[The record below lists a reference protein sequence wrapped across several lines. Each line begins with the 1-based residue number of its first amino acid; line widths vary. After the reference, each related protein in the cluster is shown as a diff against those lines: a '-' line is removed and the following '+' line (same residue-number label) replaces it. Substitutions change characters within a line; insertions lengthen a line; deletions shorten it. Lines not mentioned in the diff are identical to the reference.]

1 MSNSK
6 DAVRKILDAV
16 KADKRTSLT
25 APEGKLVC
33 DAYGIPVP
41 KEGVAKSAAEAAKIA
56 TDMGFPVVMKIVSPD
71 ILHKTEAGGVMV
83 GVKTAADAE
92 KNYATI
98 LANAKKY
105 KADAKIEGIQV
116 QQMLLGGQEVI
127 IGAVTDGSF
136 GKLVAFGL
144 GGVLVEVL
152 KDITFRLAPATKEDA
167 LSMLDGIQAH
177 EMLKGVR
184 GSDPANR
191 DAIADIIVNVSKL
204 ITDFPEIAEMDLN
217 PVFATKSN
225 AIAADVRIVVD
236 FEPKPPRPRPNHDDI
251 VRQMNRIMKPK
262 SVAVIGAS
270 AENGKIGNSVM
281 KNLING
287 GYKGEIYPIHPK
299 ADEIMGKKV
308 YKSVKDVPGEV
319 DIAVFAI
326 PANFVAGAL
335 IECGEKKVV
344 GAILIPS
351 GYAETGNIKGQE
363 EIQAIGQKYGIRLM
377 GPNIYGF
384 YYTHAN
390 LCATFCTAYDVKGS
404 AALSSQSGGIGMAI
418 IGFSRSAKMGVSAIV
433 GLGNKSDIDEDDLL
447 TFFEQDD
454 NTQIIAQHCED
465 LKDGRAFAEV
475 AKRVSKKKPIV
486 VLKAG
491 RTSAGA
497 KAASSHTGALA
508 GNDKIYEDVF
518 NQSGVIRARS
528 LRDMLEFARGIP
540 VLPTPKGENVVI
552 ITGAGGSGVL
562 LSDACI
568 DNNLQAD
575 DDPAGSRCGVPQVHP
590 AVRRGRQPGRHHRRR
605 AADHLRQHRQAR
617 ARRPAHPFADPRLLA
632 HHRDAA
638 DGVCEEHGRGEERDE
653 GQGHREA
660 DRGLAGRRHR
670 GRGSRRLSLPER
682 HRRLRLLDR
691 NSGRGA
697 RREVQV
703 GARRGPA
710 VSVNSSHSGMRASR
724 GPGMRIPGSRC
735 ARTGMHGNQ
744 ARFAFQPSRCH
755 RPIQR
760 RGDGEAGAGRQRIDH
775 EILKSGMPA
784 RRPELQNLD
793 HADHH
798 DGDRCREQ
806 PVPRIGQAE
815 ASPTRTKASACSPSW
830 PRSECGRKRGGPS
843 VAKVTAAARSQ
854 AMILRMMVI
863 ATG

>member
-1 MSNSK
+1 MARAQAITVLKPANAARRIRKLTSRRKPMSNSK
-6 DAVRKILDAV
+6 DAVRKILDLV

-41 KEGVAKSAAEAAKIA
+41 KEGVAKSASEASKIA
-56 TDMGFPVVMKIVSPD
+56 TGMGFPVVMKIVSPD

-83 GVKTAADAE
+83 GVKSAADVE

-105 KADAKIEGIQV
+105 RSDAKIEGIQV

-127 IGAVTDGSF
+127 VGAVTDGSF

-152 KDITFRLAPATKEDA
+152 KDITFRLAPATKQDA

-217 PVFATKSN
+217 PVFATKTN

-236 FEPKPPRPRPNHDDI
+236 FAPQPPRPRPKHDDI

-270 AENGKIGNSVM
+270 SENGKIGNSVM

-326 PANFVAGAL
+326 PANFVAAAL

-351 GYAETGNIKGQE
+351 GYAETGNVKGQE

-384 YYTHAN
+384 YYTPAN

-568 DNNLQAD
+568 DNKLSLMTIPPDLDAAFRKFIPPFGAAGNPVDITGGEPPITYVNTVKLGLE
-575 DDPAGSRCGVPQVHP
+575 DPRIHALILGYWHTIVTPPMVFAKNMVEVKNEMKVRGIEKPIVASLAGDIEVEE
-590 AVRRGRQPGRHHRRR
+590 
-605 AADHLRQHRQAR
+605 AADYLYQNGIVAY
-617 ARRPAHPFADPRLLA
+617 AYSTEIPVAVLGAKYKWA
-632 HHRDAA
+632 
-638 DGVCEEHGRGEERDE
+638 
-653 GQGHREA
+653 
-660 DRGLAGRRHR
+660 
-670 GRGSRRLSLPER
+670 
-682 HRRLRLLDR
+682 
-691 NSGRGA
+691 RGA
-697 RREVQV
+697 
-703 GARRGPA
+703 G
-710 VSVNSSHSGMRASR
+710 
-724 GPGMRIPGSRC
+724 
-735 ARTGMHGNQ
+735 
-744 ARFAFQPSRCH
+744 
-755 RPIQR
+755 
-760 RGDGEAGAGRQRIDH
+760 
-775 EILKSGMPA
+775 L
-784 RRPELQNLD
+784 L
-793 HADHH
+793 
-798 DGDRCREQ
+798 
-806 PVPRIGQAE
+806 
-815 ASPTRTKASACSPSW
+815 
-830 PRSECGRKRGGPS
+830 
-843 VAKVTAAARSQ
+843 
-854 AMILRMMVI
+854 
-863 ATG
+863 

>member
-1 MSNSK
+1 MSSPK
-6 DAVRKILDAV
+6 DAVRQILDRV
-16 KADKRTSLT
+16 KADQRSSLT

-33 DAYGIPVP
+33 DAYGIAVP
-41 KEGVAKSAAEAAKIA
+41 KEGVAKSAAEAARIA
-56 TDMGFPVVMKIVSPD
+56 TGMGFPVVMKIVSPD

-83 GVKTAADAE
+83 GVQTAADVE
-92 KNYATI
+92 RNYETI
-98 LANAKKY
+98 LANARKY
-105 KADAKIEGIQV
+105 KSDARIEGIQV

-127 IGAVTDGSF
+127 VGAVTDGSF

-191 DAIADIIVNVSKL
+191 DAIADIIVNVSRL

-217 PVFATKSN
+217 PVFATKTN

-236 FEPKPPRPRPNHDDI
+236 FAPKPPRPRPAHDDI

-262 SVAVIGAS
+262 AVAVIGAS

-287 GYKGEIYPIHPK
+287 GYRGEIYPIHPK

-308 YKSVKDVPGEV
+308 YKSVKDVPGEI

-326 PANFVAGAL
+326 PASLVAPAL
-335 IECGEKKVV
+335 VECGEKKIV

-454 NTQIIAQHCED
+454 NTHIIAQHCED

-475 AKRVSKKKPIV
+475 ARRVSRKKPVV

-508 GNDKIYEDVF
+508 GDDKIYEDVF

-562 LSDACI
+562 LSDACV
-568 DNNLQAD
+568 DNKLSLMTIPPDLDAAFRKFIPPFGAAGNPVDITGGEPPITYVNTVKLGLE
-575 DDPAGSRCGVPQVHP
+575 DPRIHALILGYWHTIVTPPMVFAKNMVEVKNAMKAKGIEKPIVASLAGDIEVEE
-590 AVRRGRQPGRHHRRR
+590 
-605 AADHLRQHRQAR
+605 AADYLYQNGIVAYAYSTEIPVAVLGAKYRWA
-617 ARRPAHPFADPRLLA
+617 
-632 HHRDAA
+632 
-638 DGVCEEHGRGEERDE
+638 
-653 GQGHREA
+653 
-660 DRGLAGRRHR
+660 
-670 GRGSRRLSLPER
+670 
-682 HRRLRLLDR
+682 
-691 NSGRGA
+691 RGA
-697 RREVQV
+697 
-703 GARRGPA
+703 GL
-710 VSVNSSHSGMRASR
+710 
-724 GPGMRIPGSRC
+724 I
-735 ARTGMHGNQ
+735 
-744 ARFAFQPSRCH
+744 
-755 RPIQR
+755 
-760 RGDGEAGAGRQRIDH
+760 
-775 EILKSGMPA
+775 K
-784 RRPELQNLD
+784 
-793 HADHH
+793 
-798 DGDRCREQ
+798 
-806 PVPRIGQAE
+806 
-815 ASPTRTKASACSPSW
+815 
-830 PRSECGRKRGGPS
+830 
-843 VAKVTAAARSQ
+843 
-854 AMILRMMVI
+854 
-863 ATG
+863 